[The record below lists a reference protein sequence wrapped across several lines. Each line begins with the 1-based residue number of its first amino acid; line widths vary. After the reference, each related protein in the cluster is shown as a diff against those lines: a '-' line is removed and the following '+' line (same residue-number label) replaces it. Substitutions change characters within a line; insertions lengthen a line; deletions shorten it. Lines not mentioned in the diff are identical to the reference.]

1 MPNTQD
7 GPLLDALLDSWDRN
21 NMILINLLRALP
33 DGVMDARAADGSPT
47 VAQLFMHIHFVRL
60 VFVVEDAPEFGKPLP
75 EGEWRAERDRDRIAE
90 MLNDSAGVV
99 RDAVKGRLQAG
110 RGMDLHYDHP
120 VLMLQHM
127 IWHEG
132 YHHGQ
137 IKVALKT
144 AGRPFDDEEIG
155 QVTWDVWLDKGKWPP
170 QSPVLV

>member
-1 MPNTQD
+1 MSTNVPSTQD
-7 GPLLDALLDSWDRN
+7 GLLLAALLDSWDRN

-33 DGVMDARAADGSPT
+33 DGGMDARAVDGSPT

-75 EGEWRAERDRDRIAE
+75 EGEWRTERDRDRIAE
-90 MLNDSAGVV
+90 MLNDSARVV

-137 IKVALKT
+137 IKLALKT

-155 QVTWDVWLDKGKWPP
+155 QVTWDVWLDKGR
-170 QSPVLV
+170 